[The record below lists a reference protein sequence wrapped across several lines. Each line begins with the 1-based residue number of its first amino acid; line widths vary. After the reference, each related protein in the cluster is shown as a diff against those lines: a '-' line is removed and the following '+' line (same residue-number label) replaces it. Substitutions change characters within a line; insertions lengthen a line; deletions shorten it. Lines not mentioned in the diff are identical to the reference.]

1 MTTTDLALHT
11 YGRDPADAPV
21 VVLLHGFSDSGPSWA
36 DAIDRFSDH
45 YHVVAVDARGHGESP
60 RFTEDQLEDP
70 SEVMCDDAV
79 RVLTDLKAQTG
90 RPSLLLGHSMGASV
104 AGNAAA
110 RAPELVAASVLEDPP
125 WWLPVDGPSPWER
138 QTQAA
143 AVADPDPSEEE
154 QNKRG
159 LTTRPGSEKPTEP
172 TVEERIAAQRA
183 ASPEWPEA
191 ELRPWAVSKTQ
202 LDAEFAAGRRSRRRS
217 AQTWT
222 EVVAKLRTP
231 TLLVTGTGS
240 VLVRAD
246 TLAEAERLNPLLTT
260 VVIEGA
266 NHCVRRDRCDAFHA
280 AVDAFLT
287 EHAPALDG

>member
-1 MTTTDLALHT
+1 
-11 YGRDPADAPV
+11 
-21 VVLLHGFSDSGPSWA
+21 VLLHGFSDSGPSWA
-36 DAIDRFSDH
+36 DAIERFSNR

-60 RFTEDQLEDP
+60 RFTEDQLAN
-70 SEVMCDDAV
+70 SFEVMCDDAV
-79 RVLTDLKAQTG
+79 QVLTDLRAITG

-104 AGNAAA
+104 AGQATA

-138 QTQAA
+138 DAQAA
-143 AVADPDPSEEE
+143 ADADRDNSAEEQ

-159 LTTRPGSEKPTEP
+159 LTARPGGDEPTEP
-172 TVEERIAAQRA
+172 TVEERISAQRA
-183 ASPEWPEA
+183 ASPDWPES

-202 LDAEFAAGRRSRRRS
+202 LDPVFAAGGRSRRRS
-217 AQTWT
+217 QTWPDT
-222 EVVAKLRTP
+222 VAALKTP

-260 VVIEGA
+260 VVIDGA
-266 NHCVRRDRCDAFHA
+266 NHCVRRDRGDAFHA
-280 AVDAFLT
+280 AVDAFLA
-287 EHAPALDG
+287 EHAPAVDG